1 MIHNDTTGLQHETL
15 LLHVT
20 VFLLF
25 LYRIKNQS
33 VASVL
38 NIYTLSPFLT
48 GVSHK
53 IVESHKQILKLD
65 KLQTTQFQC
74 CRSHI

>member
-1 MIHNDTTGLQHETL
+1 MIHNDTTGIQHETL

-25 LYRIKNQS
+25 LYRINNQS

-48 GVSHK
+48 GVSHF
-53 IVESHKQILKLD
+53 IVESHKQI
-65 KLQTTQFQC
+65 
-74 CRSHI
+74 SS

>member
-1 MIHNDTTGLQHETL
+1 MIHNDTTGIQHETL

-25 LYRIKNQS
+25 LYRINNQS

-48 GVSHK
+48 GVSH
-53 IVESHKQILKLD
+53 
-65 KLQTTQFQC
+65 
-74 CRSHI
+74 